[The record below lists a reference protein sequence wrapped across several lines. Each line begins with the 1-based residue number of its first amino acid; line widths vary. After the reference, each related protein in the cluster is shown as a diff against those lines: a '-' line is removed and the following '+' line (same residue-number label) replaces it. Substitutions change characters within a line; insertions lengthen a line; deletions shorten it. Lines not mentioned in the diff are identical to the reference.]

1 MVMSRRCARC
11 GARCGAR
18 CCAVWRALGG
28 GRTRRWECDRIGT
41 SFLFFPSFFPSFFPG
56 NVRPINVP
64 DRRLEEWVVH
74 QTDVYLQ
81 VNPAI
86 DKMDHEQ
93 EAVYKQLK
101 PEKGVMNHWGML

>member
-1 MVMSRRCARC
+1 M
-11 GARCGAR
+11 G
-18 CCAVWRALGG
+18 ALGG
-28 GRTRRWECDRIGT
+28 GRPRRWGCDRIGT
-41 SFLFFPSFFPSFFPG
+41 SG
-56 NVRPINVP
+56 NARPINVP

-93 EAVYKQLK
+93 EDVYKHQK
-101 PEKGVMNHWGML
+101 PEKGVMNHWGMI

>member
-1 MVMSRRCARC
+1 
-11 GARCGAR
+11 
-18 CCAVWRALGG
+18 
-28 GRTRRWECDRIGT
+28 
-41 SFLFFPSFFPSFFPG
+41 
-56 NVRPINVP
+56 VP

-93 EAVYKQLK
+93 EDVYKHQK
-101 PEKGVMNHWGML
+101 PEKGVMNHWGMF